1 MEPVGG
7 LVLFLLIAGVVGSIV
22 PMMPGALFS
31 LAAVLIYFFRADD
44 PSLLFTVFG
53 ALTAAFAFFVDWFA
67 GAVAAKYGGASKK
80 TSIAA
85 AVTGFLGFIFLGGPV
100 GLAIAVSVTVF
111 VREYLIHGR
120 SGDGAKAAVY
130 ATIGVLGSAFVQVML
145 TGSVLLAYLATF
157 IF

>member
-1 MEPVGG
+1 MEPTTG
-7 LVLFLLIAGVVGSIV
+7 LILFLLIAGVIGSIV

-44 PSLLFTVFG
+44 PSFLFTVLG
-53 ALTAAFAFFVDWFA
+53 ALTAAFALFVDWFA

-85 AVTGFLGFIFLGGPV
+85 AVTGLLGFMFLGGPL

-120 SGDGAKAAVY
+120 SGDGAKAALY
-130 ATIGVLGSAFVQVML
+130 ATIGVLGSAVVQTML
-145 TGSVLLAYLATF
+145 TGSILLAYLLTL

>member
-1 MEPVGG
+1 MEPIGILI
-7 LVLFLLIAGVVGSIV
+7 LVLLVAGVIGSIV

-31 LAAVLIYFFRADD
+31 LAAVVIYFFRADD

-53 ALTAAFAFFVDWFA
+53 TITSAFALFVDWFA

-85 AVTGFLGFIFLGGPV
+85 AVAGLFGFFFMGGPL
-100 GLAIAVSVTVF
+100 GLALAVSVTVF

-130 ATIGVLGSAFVQVML
+130 ATIGVLGSAFVQAML
-145 TGSVLLAYLATF
+145 TGSVLLAYLITLLF
-157 IF
+157 